1 MSAGRVIRSLANHWA
16 LFVAVAMLLSC
27 TKPSPKRAER
37 AQRIVS
43 ISPST
48 TETLFVIGA
57 GERVVGRSRY
67 CDWPKE
73 VASLPQIGGYV
84 DPSYE
89 AILALRPD
97 LVVGARGPSGTAL
110 TDRLEHRGIATF
122 FPPTE
127 SFAQIDAMILGMG
140 ERTGR
145 EEAARSYVAAMHERI
160 AAVERETADRPRV
173 RVLLVFGLEP
183 LSVAGPS
190 SFPAEMLAKVGAIN
204 VVTEGGT
211 YPTLGVE
218 RVLAL
223 DPELV
228 INAAMGEKRS
238 AERMGKDA
246 PGWSR
251 VRAIA
256 EGHLVS
262 IDDESILRPGPRI
275 AEGLATLAR
284 AVHAT
289 NR

>member
-1 MSAGRVIRSLANHWA
+1 VTKPLVSLRA
-16 LFVAVAMLLSC
+16 LLLVVVTIFSC
-27 TKPSPKRAER
+27 TACTRPSAKREGRAE
-37 AQRIVS
+37 RIVS

-48 TETLFVIGA
+48 TETLFVLGA
-57 GERVVGRSRY
+57 GGRLVGRSRY
-67 CDWPKE
+67 CDWPKQVE
-73 VASLPQIGGYV
+73 TLPQIGGYV

-110 TDRLEHRGIATF
+110 TDRLDQRGIATY

-140 ERTGR
+140 ERTGTS
-145 EEAARSYVAAMHERI
+145 EVARSYVTAMHEKIR
-160 AAVERETADRPRV
+160 AVEREAGARPRV

-190 SFPAEMLAKVGAIN
+190 SFPAEMLSKVGAIN
-204 VVTEGGT
+204 VVTEGGA
-211 YPTLGVE
+211 YPTLGIE

-223 DPELV
+223 DPDVV
-228 INAAMGEKRS
+228 INAAMGEQRS

-256 EGHLVS
+256 EGRLVS
-262 IDDESILRPGPRI
+262 IDDDSILRPGPRI

-284 AVHAT
+284 AVHAGK
-289 NR
+289 R